1 MNIAQIMQQLPPALA
16 KKLQT
21 KLEDCA
27 VSTHLTAD
35 EAFDIVDGVVHQLRI
50 EAQLSADATDREIDR
65 LLSMVA
71 DAVVGAIFA

>member
-1 MNIAQIMQQLPPALA
+1 MNITQIMRQLPPALA

-27 VSTHLTAD
+27 VSTHLTPD
-35 EAFDIVDGVVHQLRI
+35 EAFEIVDGVVHQLRI
-50 EAQLSADATDREIDR
+50 EAQLGADAVDREIDR

-71 DAVVGAIFA
+71 DAVVGAIFP